1 MDGHQTLRFSERCL
15 LTVGLLIMLNF
26 EAVFRSVAAAT
37 FQDPIT
43 RPNKATPL
51 QVLPQSGAAERR
63 RQEQDP
69 WLPESLNALVAAED
83 GRGARKQQAQAA
95 VCSDF

>member
-1 MDGHQTLRFSERCL
+1 MDGHRTLRFSEMCV

-26 EAVFRSVAAAT
+26 EAAFRSVAAAT

-63 RQEQDP
+63 QQDQDP
-69 WLPESLNALVAAED
+69 WLPEPLKVLVAAED

-95 VCSDF
+95 VCSHF

>member
-1 MDGHQTLRFSERCL
+1 MDGHRTLRFSERCL
-15 LTVGLLIMLNF
+15 LTMGLLTMLSF
-26 EAVFRSVAAAT
+26 EAALLSVAAAT

-43 RPNKATPL
+43 RPNKATLL

-63 RQEQDP
+63 RQDQDP

-95 VCSDF
+95 VCSHF